1 MNSKTIYLLIGQKGS
16 GKSFIGSLI
25 ENEFGIK
32 FVRVE
37 DWVKQVKK
45 GRSVEDETYLKQAF
59 EVIENGIRECL
70 KDIDKL
76 VFESTGITT
85 YFDQMLQSLKRDY
98 HVTTIGIKADSTIC
112 LERVRK
118 RDQTIHINISDDQV
132 SIINEKVILKD
143 LQTDYQINNEKKT
156 KRDIVKEM
164 KKIKGL
170 TEKSNFVKTPKKLES
185 TDKK

>member
-1 MNSKTIYLLIGQKGS
+1 MLFEIEMDSKIIYLLIGQKGS

-25 ENEFGIK
+25 EKEFGIK

-37 DWVKQVKK
+37 DWVKLVKK
-45 GRSVEDETYLKQAF
+45 CRSVEDETYLKQAF

-76 VFESTGITT
+76 VFESTGLTT
-85 YFDQMLQSLKRDY
+85 YFDQMLQSLERDY
-98 HVTTIGIKADSTIC
+98 NVTTIGIKANSEIC

-118 RDQTIHINISDDQV
+118 RDQTIHINISDGQV
-132 SIINEKVILKD
+132 SMINKKVILKD
-143 LQTDYQINNEKKT
+143 LQTDYQINNEMKT
-156 KRDIVKEM
+156 ERDIIKEL

-170 TEKSNFVKTPKKLES
+170 TEKSDFE
-185 TDKK
+185 